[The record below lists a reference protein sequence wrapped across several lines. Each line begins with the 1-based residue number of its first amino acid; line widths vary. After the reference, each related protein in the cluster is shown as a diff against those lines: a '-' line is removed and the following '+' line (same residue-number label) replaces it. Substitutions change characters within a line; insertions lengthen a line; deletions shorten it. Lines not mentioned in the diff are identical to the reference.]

1 MNRNQFEINTETRW
15 QDIINY
21 IIDHQGCT
29 KADLERDL
37 AQRIPK
43 GTIYKLV
50 NVMIKEGVLIE
61 QKHDKKSIRLFVNKN
76 NLLASVPIELEQFK
90 SALDALFDKTNEKI
104 TFPSIFGISP
114 NIASDRIS
122 QLSEERL
129 SLFLRMVDSIL
140 IRSIVKWPKRIQ
152 DKETLKKLYY
162 TVFIKISDILID
174 IAEQREIPSF
184 LLESTVEKLAIEKL
198 RGGGSL
204 YLYWQNF
211 RKYGIQKEIDN
222 VIDALWNLD
231 KEIQEIVYK
240 DLPYIS
246 EKVGLTFQYGSNNWR
261 GLFEALSSLDKLP
274 NNL

>member
-1 MNRNQFEINTETRW
+1 
-15 QDIINY
+15 
-21 IIDHQGCT
+21 
-29 KADLERDL
+29 
-37 AQRIPK
+37 
-43 GTIYKLV
+43 
-50 NVMIKEGVLIE
+50 
-61 QKHDKKSIRLFVNKN
+61 
-76 NLLASVPIELEQFK
+76 
-90 SALDALFDKTNEKI
+90 
-104 TFPSIFGISP
+104 
-114 NIASDRIS
+114 
-122 QLSEERL
+122 
-129 SLFLRMVDSIL
+129 MVDSIL

-231 KEIQEIVYK
+231 KEIQEIVYN

-246 EKVGLTFQYGSNNWR
+246 EKVGLTF
-261 GLFEALSSLDKLP
+261 
-274 NNL
+274 

>member
-1 MNRNQFEINTETRW
+1 VNRNQFEINTETRW

-104 TFPSIFGISP
+104 TFPSIFGTSP

-204 YLYWQNF
+204 
-211 RKYGIQKEIDN
+211 
-222 VIDALWNLD
+222 
-231 KEIQEIVYK
+231 
-240 DLPYIS
+240 
-246 EKVGLTFQYGSNNWR
+246 
-261 GLFEALSSLDKLP
+261 
-274 NNL
+274 